1 MAGPWAWSGG
11 GVEAII
17 ASAIAVLGTLLGSG
31 VTFAFQQ
38 RVAERG
44 QEFTRSEKLRQ
55 ERLDAYTSYAGA
67 LVNFRRTLVH
77 LWFCTYQQPYGPY
90 EDPVAVN
97 ARSYGLRSNA
107 QEALFRLQM
116 LTGDEAL
123 SARAQALFSEIGV
136 VHKTESREEFEIRR
150 GSTREGI
157 RALVAAAKR
166 QL

>member
-1 MAGPWAWSGG
+1 M
-11 GVEAII
+11 EAII
-17 ASAIAVLGTLLGSG
+17 ASAVAVLGTLLGSG

-38 RVAERG
+38 RVATRG
-44 QEFTRSEKLRQ
+44 QEFTRSEKVRQ

-77 LWFCTYQQPYGPY
+77 LWFCTYEQQY
-90 EDPVAVN
+90 EEPGSVA
-97 ARSYGLRSNA
+97 ARSYELRSSA

-123 SARAQALFSEIGV
+123 SARAQALFAEIAV
-136 VHKTESREEFEIRR
+136 VHKTESREEFDVRR
-150 GSTREGI
+150 ARTREGI
-157 RALVAAAKR
+157 TALVTASKR

>member
-1 MAGPWAWSGG
+1 M
-11 GVEAII
+11 EAII

-44 QEFTRSEKLRQ
+44 HEFTRSEKLRQ

-77 LWFCTYQQPYGPY
+77 LWFCTYAQPYGQY
-90 EDPVAVN
+90 EDPSAVN
-97 ARSYGLRSNA
+97 ARSHELRSSS

-123 SARAQALFSEIGV
+123 STRAQALFDDIAV
-136 VHKTESREEFEIRR
+136 LHKTESREEFDIRR
-150 GSTREGI
+150 DRTREGI
-157 RALVAAAKR
+157 GGLVAAAKR

>member
-1 MAGPWAWSGG
+1 M
-11 GVEAII
+11 EAII
-17 ASAIAVLGTLLGSG
+17 ASAIAVLGTLLGSA

-44 QEFTRSEKLRQ
+44 HDFTRGEKLRQ
-55 ERLDAYTSYAGA
+55 ERLDAYTAYAGA

-77 LWFCTYQQPYGPY
+77 LWFCTHAQSYEQNR
-90 EDPVAVN
+90 EDPGQVA
-97 ARSYGLRSNA
+97 ARSYELRSSA

-123 SARAQALFSEIGV
+123 SARAQALFAEIAV
-136 VHKTESREEFEIRR
+136 VHKTESRAAFGVRR
-150 GSTREGI
+150 DRTRDGI
-157 RALVAAAKR
+157 AALVAAAKQ

>member
-1 MAGPWAWSGG
+1 M
-11 GVEAII
+11 EAII
-17 ASAIAVLGTLLGSG
+17 ASAIAVLGTLLGSA

-38 RVAERG
+38 RVADRG
-44 QEFTRSEKLRQ
+44 HEFTRSEKLRQ

-77 LWFCTYQQPYGPY
+77 LWFCTYQEPYGQY
-90 EDPVAVN
+90 EDPAAVR
-97 ARSYGLRSNA
+97 ARSYDLRSQA

-123 SARAQALFSEIGV
+123 STRAQELFSEIGV

-150 GSTREGI
+150 TSTREGI
-157 RALVAAAKR
+157 RALVTAAKR
-166 QL
+166 RL